1 MKRWKKFT
9 ACMLSV
15 MLVMAFGVTAF
26 AAEEKAEEKTI
37 MEDGNSEGY
46 GVKVTS
52 TVDKEQY
59 ISGDEATLTLTVEN
73 KNDYNLKNVNIQL
86 IGSNQVKYKENA
98 VKIGNLK
105 AGEKQEI
112 QVVGTVTSDTAAPL
126 GMKIGDKF
134 VGIGPILGVAG
145 AVLAVI
151 VVLVVLIVMIVKKK
165 GKKAAASGLIIVL
178 LAGSMFGAPLNTKAI
193 SVHDPSIVKDPTSGK
208 YYVFGSHLA
217 FGKSDDLLS
226 WSTMSLN
233 INSDFNNLFGD
244 VWANYGSTQKNSK
257 LDGNM
262 WAPDVTWNDTMKKW
276 CMYMSINGNDWHSAI
291 VLLTA
296 DNIEGPYE
304 YVDEVVFSGF
314 WDKPFG
320 SGDVNT
326 LMGEKSLHV
335 NSEDITTKM
344 KITFVEESAYESRL
358 DYTDVKKVLGDNVN
372 IAKYK
377 STDKSCVNAIDPVVT
392 YDEEGNL
399 WMTYGSWSA
408 GIYQLKI
415 DLATG
420 LRDYNYKYP
429 DEDNKSDAYLG
440 YKIAG
445 GFYNSGEGPY
455 IIKADKY
462 YYLFISL
469 GNLEASGGYNM
480 RVYRSENIN
489 GPYVDQNGVSSIL
502 TYWDASIGFQAMEV
516 TSKYNTKKGLKLL
529 GAYEM
534 YGVSKPQ
541 VAQGHNSALVDEDG
555 KIYLV
560 YHTRF
565 ANSGEGHEMRVHQMF
580 VNEDGWLVAAP
591 YSYSGETLPKDGY
604 KANEIAGNYE
614 FVLHD
619 PAKVYVETATTP
631 DKGIV
636 KSEAITLGADGT
648 ISGAHSGTWK
658 ITKGAN
664 VVLTID
670 GKEYK
675 GVFLKQKTESTNE
688 EIMTFTAVGNNL
700 SIWGVQP
707 PK

>member
-1 MKRWKKFT
+1 MKRWKKIT
-9 ACMLSV
+9 ACILSV
-15 MLVMAFGVTAF
+15 MLVMAFAVTAF
-26 AAEEKAEEKTI
+26 AAEEKAAEKAVV
-37 MEDGNSEGY
+37 EDGNSEGY
-46 GVKVTS
+46 GVKVTT

-73 KNDYNLKNVNIQL
+73 KNDYNLKNVNVQL
-86 IGSNQVKYKENA
+86 MGSNQVKYKENA

-151 VVLVVLIVMIVKKK
+151 VVLVVIIVMMVKKK
-165 GKKAAASGLIIVL
+165 GKKAAASGLVIVL

-226 WSTMSLN
+226 WSN
-233 INSDFNNLFGD
+233 ITTNVNTDFNNLFGD

-320 SGDVNT
+320 SGGVNT

-344 KITFVEESAYESRL
+344 KITFVEESSYESRL

-372 IAKYK
+372 IGKYK
-377 STDKSCVNAIDPVVT
+377 NTDKSCVNAIDPVVT

-408 GIYQLKI
+408 GIFQLKL

-480 RVYRSENIN
+480 RVYRSEKIN
-489 GPYVDQNGVSSIL
+489 GPYVDQNGTSSIL
-502 TYWDASIGFQAMEV
+502 TYWDASIGFQAIEV
-516 TSKYNTKKGLKLL
+516 ASKYNTKKGLKLL

-541 VAQGHNSALVDEDG
+541 VAQGHNSALVDDDG

-565 ANSGEGHEMRVHQMF
+565 ANSGEGHEMRIHQMF

-591 YSYSGETLPKDGY
+591 YAYSGETLPKDGY

-614 FVLHD
+614 FILHD

-658 ITKGAN
+658 LTKGAN
-664 VVLTID
+664 AVLTID

-675 GVFLKQKTESTNE
+675 GVFLKQKTESTDE

-700 SIWGVQP
+700 SVWGVQP